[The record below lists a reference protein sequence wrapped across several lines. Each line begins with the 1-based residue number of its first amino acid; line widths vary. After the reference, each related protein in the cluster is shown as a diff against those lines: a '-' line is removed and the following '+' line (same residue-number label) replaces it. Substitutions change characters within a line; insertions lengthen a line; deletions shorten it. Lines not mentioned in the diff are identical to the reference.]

1 MFLKNTIIF
10 VSDGRTTVMGDQ
22 AYENIHVVASILK
35 MYLRLL
41 PIPLITY
48 DVHPHVLEAL
58 GKYLII
64 FFQSLCE
71 YKL

>member
-1 MFLKNTIIF
+1 MFLDGKGTIM
-10 VSDGRTTVMGDQ
+10 DDQ

-48 DVHPHVLEAL
+48 DVHPHVIKAL
-58 GKYLII
+58 GR
-64 FFQSLCE
+64 
-71 YKL
+71 

>member
-1 MFLKNTIIF
+1 
-10 VSDGRTTVMGDQ
+10 MGDQ

-41 PIPLITY
+41 PIPLITF

-58 GKYLII
+58 GNNLLCFFNVTFVNIDYVHTTKYKIL
-64 FFQSLCE
+64 L
-71 YKL
+71 KL

>member
-1 MFLKNTIIF
+1 M
-10 VSDGRTTVMGDQ
+10 DDQ

-48 DVHPHVLEAL
+48 DVHPLVIKAL
-58 GKYLII
+58 GRSTLNMLNFRLKYCPINFL
-64 FFQSLCE
+64 FFRNSNVVGE
-71 YKL
+71 IS

>member
-1 MFLKNTIIF
+1 MF
-10 VSDGRTTVMGDQ
+10 SDGKTTVMGDQ

-41 PIPLITY
+41 PIPLITF

-58 GKYLII
+58 GKHLII
-64 FFQSLCE
+64 FFFIIM
-71 YKL
+71 